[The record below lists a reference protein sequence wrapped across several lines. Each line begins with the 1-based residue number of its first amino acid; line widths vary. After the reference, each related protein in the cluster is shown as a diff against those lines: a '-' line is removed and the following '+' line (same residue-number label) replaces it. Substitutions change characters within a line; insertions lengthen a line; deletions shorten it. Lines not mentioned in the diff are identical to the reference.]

1 MSERQLSPE
10 QSRDIDEVRSRLP
23 DHDKERY
30 LTLLRHVWIK
40 DQSAIRNRLPEFSQ
54 ALTPGCWD
62 ELNPD
67 AQYAVE
73 CLLQPRGPPTKTEE
87 IREYERAINQLCRT
101 VNSNFKDM
109 PSTNSLPVLS
119 VIKDYMS
126 RIDIGCSGCAFTFD
140 LLTSMLKNL
149 LTMVKHQ
156 GTHERIGE
164 LESLMKRFECVSKTS
179 SFLAHEV
186 AGLPKIVVDYRWE
199 QQRYTGGSQGNTE
212 VRDTNAHKREKKKKN
227 TNPRI
232 VERLRGRDAVDVVAS
247 SYYCGRLYQ
256 PANALDRSR
265 NDTCFCSKNEPNSW
279 LCLCF
284 KENSVN
290 LNGYSITSY
299 QCGEGYD
306 HPKSW
311 VLEGSQDGRG
321 WEIIDVQ
328 ENSDALNG
336 KSVRRY
342 FPISSVRTSY
352 RFVRLRQTAK
362 NHMGNDYLTFS
373 HFEVYGTI
381 SGEQAPINNAI
392 QALGVDASAQVPV
405 TGTYLYL
412 YDADRPFNGIIKH
425 STCECGGNVHQKGV
439 VNITS
444 SSIADG
450 NPPYNAADLGTSSF
464 FLSANESNPYITY
477 DFRTRSVN
485 LTSYSI
491 ASSKAPKS
499 WVLEVSNDQSSWT
512 AIDHRDLNDETF
524 TTRNFL
530 VSPTPGEFRF
540 VRLRLTGE
548 DSLAISSLEFFGA
561 LTEHQ

>member
-1 MSERQLSPE
+1 MSLFTSHQNYMSRRQLSADE
-10 QSRDIDEVRSRLP
+10 IRDISEVISRLP

-30 LTLLRHVWIK
+30 LNLLRLIWSQ
-40 DQSAIRNRLPEFSQ
+40 DQSVIRRRLPKLSQ

-62 ELNPD
+62 DINPD

-73 CLLQPRGPPTKTEE
+73 CLLQPNGPPTKTQEIWEHMEAIEE
-87 IREYERAINQLCRT
+87 LCSK
-101 VNSNFKDM
+101 VNSDFQNM
-109 PSTNSLPVLS
+109 PCTNSLPVLN

-140 LLTSMLKNL
+140 LLIAMLKGL
-149 LTMVKHQ
+149 LTMIKHQ
-156 GTHERIGE
+156 GTDEHIGE

-199 QQRYTGGSQGNTE
+199 QQRYPGGSQGNTE
-212 VRDTNAHKREKKKKN
+212 VYDR
-227 TNPRI
+227 NPRI
-232 VERLRGRDAVDVVAS
+232 VESLGSDAVDVVAS

-256 PANALDRSR
+256 PANSLDRNR

-284 KENSVN
+284 KSNSVN
-290 LNGYSITSY
+290 LTGYSLTSY
-299 QCGEGYD
+299 ACGEGYD

-321 WEIIDVQ
+321 WEIIDCQ

-336 KSVRRY
+336 KSVTRY
-342 FPISSVRTSY
+342 FPIRSTGRTSF
-352 RFVRLRQTAK
+352 RFVRIRQTAK
-362 NHMGNDYLTFS
+362 NHLGNDYLTFS
-373 HFEVYGTI
+373 HFEVFGTI
-381 SGEQAPINNAI
+381 SGGQAPIHNAS

-412 YDADRPFNGIIKH
+412 YDADRPLNGIIKH
-425 STCECGGNVHQKGV
+425 LTCECGGNVDQKGA

-450 NPPYNAADLGTSSF
+450 NPPYNAADLGTSSSF
-464 FLSANESNPYITY
+464 VSANEANPFITY

-491 ASSKAPKS
+491 ASSAAPKS
-499 WVLEVSNDQSSWT
+499 WVLEGSNDQNSWT

-530 VSPTPGEFRF
+530 VSPTPDAFRF

-548 DSLAISSLEFFGA
+548 DSLAISSLEFFGG
-561 LTEHQ
+561 LTEDQ